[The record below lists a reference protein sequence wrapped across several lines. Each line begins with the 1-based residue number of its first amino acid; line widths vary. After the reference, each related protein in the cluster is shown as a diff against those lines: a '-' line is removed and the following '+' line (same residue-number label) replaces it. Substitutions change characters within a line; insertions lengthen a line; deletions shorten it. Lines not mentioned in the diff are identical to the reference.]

1 MSVVDAL
8 LKNAAEDTDLLRKN
22 DARGDDFAKPRVV
35 DFIFVSHDSDRAAV
49 VRDFINDNQYGDA
62 SLESGGDHFR
72 VLVRVMMPTT
82 QHVLCSVSAL
92 MTCIAQLFDVEYDGW
107 GCELQTP

>member
-8 LKNAAEDTDLLRKN
+8 LKNAAADTDLLRKN
-22 DARGDDFAKPRVV
+22 DARGDDFAKPRTV
-35 DFIFVSHDSDRAAV
+35 DFVFVSNDPDQAAI

-62 SLESGGDHFR
+62 SLQSVGEHSR
-72 VLVRVMMPTT
+72 ILVRVMMPTT
-82 QHVLCSVSAL
+82 QHVLCSVSGL
-92 MTCIAQLFDVEYDGW
+92 VTCIAQLFDVEYDGW